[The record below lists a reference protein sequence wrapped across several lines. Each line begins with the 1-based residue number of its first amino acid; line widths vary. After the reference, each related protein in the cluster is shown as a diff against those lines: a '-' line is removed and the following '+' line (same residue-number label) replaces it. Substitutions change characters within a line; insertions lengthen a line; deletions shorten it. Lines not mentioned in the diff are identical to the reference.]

1 MALDPTALFN
11 LSYGLYVL
19 TAREDGRDCGCI
31 VNTVT
36 QLTENPT
43 RIALSVNKQN
53 FTNEVIQRTGLFN
66 VSVLTEAAPM
76 DLFRHFGFQSGR
88 DVDKF
93 AGRTDPVS
101 ENGLRYI
108 SGPANALIS
117 GKVEQAID
125 CGTHMLYIALVTEA
139 RKLSDAPSMTYAY
152 YFANVK
158 PRPQPKPAQE
168 KPRRGFVWPH
178 LRLFLRGRRAAPG
191 LHLPPV
197 QARRG
202 RFRARRLLIPA
213 PLCPSPAAKGFLS
226 GKPSVQKRKKRI

>member
-53 FTNEVIQRTGLFN
+53 FTNEVIQRTGVFN
-66 VSVLTEAAPM
+66 ISVLTEAATM

-93 AGRTDPVS
+93 AGRADPVS

-108 SGPANALIS
+108 GGPANALIS

-158 PRPQPKPAQE
+158 PKPQPKPAE
-168 KPRRGFVWPH
+168 DKPRRGFVC
-178 LRLFLRGRRAAPG
+178 RICGSFYEGDE
-191 LHLPPV
+191 LPPD
-197 QARRG
+197 
-202 RFRARRLLIPA
+202 FIC
-213 PLCPSPAAKGFLS
+213 PLCKHGAADFEPVGF
-226 GKPSVQKRKKRI
+226 

>member
-1 MALDPTALFN
+1 MALDPTALFT

-19 TAREDGRDCGCI
+19 TAREGGRDLGCI

-43 RIALSVNKQN
+43 RIAVSVNKQN

-66 VSVLTEAAPM
+66 ISVLTEAAPM

-168 KPRRGFVWPH
+168 KPRRGFVC
-178 LRLFLRGRRAAPG
+178 RICGYFYEGDE
-191 LHLPPV
+191 LPPD
-197 QARRG
+197 
-202 RFRARRLLIPA
+202 FIC
-213 PLCPSPAAKGFLS
+213 PLCKHGAADFEPVGF
-226 GKPSVQKRKKRI
+226 

>member
-53 FTNEVIQRTGLFN
+53 FTNEVIQRTGVFN
-66 VSVLTEAAPM
+66 ISVLTEAATM

-93 AGRTDPVS
+93 AGRTDPTS

-108 SGPANALIS
+108 DGPANALIS

-139 RKLSDAPSMTYAY
+139 RKLSDAPSLTYAY

-158 PRPQPKPAQE
+158 PKPQPKPAE
-168 KPRRGFVWPH
+168 KPRRGFVC
-178 LRLFLRGRRAAPG
+178 RICGYFYEGDE
-191 LHLPPV
+191 LPPD
-197 QARRG
+197 
-202 RFRARRLLIPA
+202 FIC
-213 PLCPSPAAKGFLS
+213 PLCKHGAADFEPVGF
-226 GKPSVQKRKKRI
+226 

>member
-53 FTNEVIQRTGLFN
+53 FTNEVIQRTGVFN
-66 VSVLTEAAPM
+66 ISVLTEAATM
-76 DLFRHFGFQSGR
+76 DLFRHFGSQSGR

-93 AGRTDPVS
+93 AGRTDPTS

-108 SGPANALIS
+108 GGPANALIS

-139 RKLSDAPSMTYAY
+139 RKLSDAPSMTYDY
-152 YFANVK
+152 YFSHVK
-158 PRPQPKPAQE
+158 PKPQPAAE
-168 KPRRGFVWPH
+168 KKVGWVCKIC
-178 LRLFLRGRRAAPG
+178 GYVYEG
-191 LHLPPV
+191 EVLPPD
-197 QARRG
+197 
-202 RFRARRLLIPA
+202 FIC
-213 PLCPSPAAKGFLS
+213 PLCKHGAEDFEPLS
-226 GKPSVQKRKKRI
+226 

>member
-1 MALDPTALFN
+1 MALDPTALFT

-19 TAREDGRDCGCI
+19 TAREGDRDLGCI

-43 RIALSVNKQN
+43 RIAVSVNKQN
-53 FTNEVIQRTGLFN
+53 FTNEVIQRTGVFN

-158 PRPQPKPAQE
+158 PKPQPKPAQE
-168 KPRRGFVWPH
+168 KPRRGFVC
-178 LRLFLRGRRAAPG
+178 RICGYFYEGDE
-191 LHLPPV
+191 LPPD
-197 QARRG
+197 
-202 RFRARRLLIPA
+202 FIC
-213 PLCPSPAAKGFLS
+213 PLCKHGAADFEPVGF
-226 GKPSVQKRKKRI
+226 

>member
-1 MALDPTALFN
+1 MALDPTALFT

-19 TAREDGRDCGCI
+19 TAREGGRDLGCI

-43 RIALSVNKQN
+43 RIAVSVNKQN
-53 FTNEVIQRTGLFN
+53 FTNEVIQRTGVFN
-66 VSVLTEAAPM
+66 VSVLTEAATM

-108 SGPANALIS
+108 GGPANALIS

-168 KPRRGFVWPH
+168 KPRRGFVC
-178 LRLFLRGRRAAPG
+178 RICGYFYEGDE
-191 LHLPPV
+191 LPPD
-197 QARRG
+197 
-202 RFRARRLLIPA
+202 FIC
-213 PLCPSPAAKGFLS
+213 PLCKHGAADFEPVGF
-226 GKPSVQKRKKRI
+226 

>member
-1 MALDPTALFN
+1 MALDPTALFT

-19 TAREDGRDCGCI
+19 TAREGGRDLGCI

-53 FTNEVIQRTGLFN
+53 FTCEVIQRTGLFN

-108 SGPANALIS
+108 GGPANALIS
-117 GKVEQAID
+117 GKVEQAVD
-125 CGTHMLYIALVTEA
+125 CGTHMLFIALVTEA

-158 PRPQPKPAQE
+158 PKPQPKPAQE
-168 KPRRGFVWPH
+168 KPRRGFVC
-178 LRLFLRGRRAAPG
+178 RICGYFYEGDE
-191 LHLPPV
+191 LPPD
-197 QARRG
+197 
-202 RFRARRLLIPA
+202 FIC
-213 PLCPSPAAKGFLS
+213 PLCKHGAADFEPVGF
-226 GKPSVQKRKKRI
+226 

>member
-53 FTNEVIQRTGLFN
+53 FTNEVIQRTGVFN
-66 VSVLTEAAPM
+66 ISVLTEAATM

-93 AGRTDPVS
+93 AGRTDPAS

-108 SGPANALIS
+108 GGPANALIS

-158 PRPQPKPAQE
+158 PKPQPKPAE
-168 KPRRGFVWPH
+168 KPRRGFVC
-178 LRLFLRGRRAAPG
+178 RICGYFYEGDE
-191 LHLPPV
+191 LPPD
-197 QARRG
+197 
-202 RFRARRLLIPA
+202 FIC
-213 PLCPSPAAKGFLS
+213 PLCKHGAADFEPVGF
-226 GKPSVQKRKKRI
+226 

>member
-1 MALDPTALFN
+1 MALDPTALFT

-19 TAREDGRDCGCI
+19 TAREGDRDLGCI

-43 RIALSVNKQN
+43 RIAVSVNKQN
-53 FTNEVIQRTGLFN
+53 FTNEVIQRTGVFN
-66 VSVLTEAAPM
+66 VSVLTEAATM

-93 AGRTDPVS
+93 AGRADPVS

-108 SGPANALIS
+108 GGPANALIS

-158 PRPQPKPAQE
+158 PQPKPAE
-168 KPRRGFVWPH
+168 AKPRRGFVC
-178 LRLFLRGRRAAPG
+178 RICGYFYEGDE
-191 LHLPPV
+191 LPPD
-197 QARRG
+197 
-202 RFRARRLLIPA
+202 FIC
-213 PLCPSPAAKGFLS
+213 PLCKHGAADFEPVGF
-226 GKPSVQKRKKRI
+226 

>member
-1 MALDPTALFN
+1 MALDPTALFT
-11 LSYGLYVL
+11 LSYGLYAL
-19 TAREDGRDCGCI
+19 TAREGGRDLGCI

-43 RIALSVNKQN
+43 RIAVSVNKQN
-53 FTNEVIQRTGLFN
+53 FTNEVIQRTGVFN

-76 DLFRHFGFQSGR
+76 DLFRHFGVQSGR

-93 AGRTDPVS
+93 AGRTDPTS

-108 SGPANALIS
+108 DGPANALIS

-168 KPRRGFVWPH
+168 KPRRGFVC
-178 LRLFLRGRRAAPG
+178 RICGYFYEGDE
-191 LHLPPV
+191 LPPD
-197 QARRG
+197 
-202 RFRARRLLIPA
+202 FIC
-213 PLCPSPAAKGFLS
+213 PLCQHGAADFEPVGF
-226 GKPSVQKRKKRI
+226 

>member
-1 MALDPTALFN
+1 MALDPTALFT

-19 TAREDGRDCGCI
+19 TAREGGRDLGCI

-53 FTNEVIQRTGLFN
+53 FTCEVIRRTGLFN

-93 AGRTDPVS
+93 AGRTDPTS

-108 SGPANALIS
+108 DGPANALIS
-117 GKVEQAID
+117 GKVEQAVD
-125 CGTHMLYIALVTEA
+125 CGTHMLFIALVTEA

-158 PRPQPKPAQE
+158 PKPQPKPAQE
-168 KPRRGFVWPH
+168 KPRRGFVC
-178 LRLFLRGRRAAPG
+178 RICGYFYEGDE
-191 LHLPPV
+191 LPPD
-197 QARRG
+197 
-202 RFRARRLLIPA
+202 FIC
-213 PLCPSPAAKGFLS
+213 PLCKHGAVDFEPVGF
-226 GKPSVQKRKKRI
+226 

>member
-1 MALDPTALFN
+1 MRTAA
-11 LSYGLYVL
+11 
-19 TAREDGRDCGCI
+19 TAAASS
-31 VNTVT
+31 TPLP

-53 FTNEVIQRTGLFN
+53 FTNEVIQRTGVFN
-66 VSVLTEAAPM
+66 ISVLTEAATM

-93 AGRTDPVS
+93 AGRTDPTS

-108 SGPANALIS
+108 DGPANALIS

-158 PRPQPKPAQE
+158 PKPQPKPAE
-168 KPRRGFVWPH
+168 KPRRGFVC
-178 LRLFLRGRRAAPG
+178 RICGYFYEGDE
-191 LHLPPV
+191 LPPD
-197 QARRG
+197 
-202 RFRARRLLIPA
+202 FIC
-213 PLCPSPAAKGFLS
+213 PLCKHGAADFEPVGF
-226 GKPSVQKRKKRI
+226 

>member
-53 FTNEVIQRTGLFN
+53 FTNEVIQRTGVFN
-66 VSVLTEAAPM
+66 ISVLTEAAPM

-93 AGRTDPVS
+93 AGRTDPTS

-108 SGPANALIS
+108 GGPANALIS

-158 PRPQPKPAQE
+158 PKPQPKPAE
-168 KPRRGFVWPH
+168 KPRRGFVC
-178 LRLFLRGRRAAPG
+178 RICGYFYEGDE
-191 LHLPPV
+191 LPPD
-197 QARRG
+197 
-202 RFRARRLLIPA
+202 FIC
-213 PLCPSPAAKGFLS
+213 PLCKHGAADFEPVGF
-226 GKPSVQKRKKRI
+226 

>member
-43 RIALSVNKQN
+43 RIAVSVNKQN
-53 FTNEVIQRTGLFN
+53 FTNEVIQRTGVFN

-76 DLFRHFGFQSGR
+76 DLFRRFGFQSGR

-93 AGRTDPVS
+93 AGRADPVS

-108 SGPANALIS
+108 GGPANALIS

-158 PRPQPKPAQE
+158 PKPQPKPAE
-168 KPRRGFVWPH
+168 KPRRGFVC
-178 LRLFLRGRRAAPG
+178 RICGYFYEGDE
-191 LHLPPV
+191 LPPD
-197 QARRG
+197 
-202 RFRARRLLIPA
+202 FIC
-213 PLCPSPAAKGFLS
+213 PLCKHGAADFEPVGF
-226 GKPSVQKRKKRI
+226 

>member
-1 MALDPTALFN
+1 MALDPTALFT

-19 TAREDGRDCGCI
+19 TAREGGRDLGCI

-53 FTNEVIQRTGLFN
+53 FTCEVIRRTGLFN

-108 SGPANALIS
+108 GGPANALIS
-117 GKVEQAID
+117 GKVEQAVD
-125 CGTHMLYIALVTEA
+125 CGTHMLFIALVTEA

-158 PRPQPKPAQE
+158 PKPQPKPAQE
-168 KPRRGFVWPH
+168 KPRRGFVC
-178 LRLFLRGRRAAPG
+178 RICGYFYEGDE
-191 LHLPPV
+191 LPPD
-197 QARRG
+197 
-202 RFRARRLLIPA
+202 FIC
-213 PLCPSPAAKGFLS
+213 PLCKHGAADFEPVGF
-226 GKPSVQKRKKRI
+226 

>member
-1 MALDPTALFN
+1 MDIKEKVLRN
-11 LSYGLYVL
+11 LSYGLYLIGVMDG
-19 TAREDGRDCGCI
+19 ARPCGCI

-36 QLTENPT
+36 QLPEHPT
-43 RIALSVNKQN
+43 RIAVSVNKRN
-53 FTNEVIQRTGLFN
+53 FTNEVLQRTGLFN
-66 VSVLTEAAPM
+66 VSVLTAAAPM

-93 AGRTDPVS
+93 AGRADPVS

-108 SGPANALIS
+108 GGPANALIS

-158 PRPQPKPAQE
+158 PKPQPKPAE
-168 KPRRGFVWPH
+168 AKPRRGFVC
-178 LRLFLRGRRAAPG
+178 RISGYFYEGDE
-191 LHLPPV
+191 LPPD
-197 QARRG
+197 
-202 RFRARRLLIPA
+202 FIC
-213 PLCPSPAAKGFLS
+213 PLCKHGAADFEPVGF
-226 GKPSVQKRKKRI
+226 

>member
-1 MALDPTALFN
+1 MALDPTALFT

-19 TAREDGRDCGCI
+19 TAREGGRDLGCI

-43 RIALSVNKQN
+43 RIAVSVNKRN

-108 SGPANALIS
+108 GGPANALIS
-117 GKVEQAID
+117 GKVEQAVD
-125 CGTHMLYIALVTEA
+125 CGTHMLFIALVTEA

-158 PRPQPKPAQE
+158 PKPQPKPAQE
-168 KPRRGFVWPH
+168 KPRRGFVC
-178 LRLFLRGRRAAPG
+178 RICGYFYEGDE
-191 LHLPPV
+191 LPPD
-197 QARRG
+197 
-202 RFRARRLLIPA
+202 FIC
-213 PLCPSPAAKGFLS
+213 PLCKHGAADFEPVGF
-226 GKPSVQKRKKRI
+226 

>member
-1 MALDPTALFN
+1 MALDPTALFT

-19 TAREDGRDCGCI
+19 TAREGDRDLGCI

-43 RIALSVNKQN
+43 RIAVSVNKQN
-53 FTNEVIQRTGLFN
+53 FTNEVIQRTGVFN
-66 VSVLTEAAPM
+66 VSVLTEAATM

-158 PRPQPKPAQE
+158 PKPQPKPAE
-168 KPRRGFVWPH
+168 DKPRRGFVC
-178 LRLFLRGRRAAPG
+178 RICGYFYEGDE
-191 LHLPPV
+191 LPPD
-197 QARRG
+197 
-202 RFRARRLLIPA
+202 FIC
-213 PLCPSPAAKGFLS
+213 PLCKHGAADFEPVGF
-226 GKPSVQKRKKRI
+226 

>member
-1 MALDPTALFN
+1 MALDPTALFT

-19 TAREDGRDCGCI
+19 TAREGGRDLGCI

-43 RIALSVNKQN
+43 RIAVSVNKQN

-108 SGPANALIS
+108 GGPANALIS

-158 PRPQPKPAQE
+158 PKPQPKPAE
-168 KPRRGFVWPH
+168 DKPRRGFVC
-178 LRLFLRGRRAAPG
+178 RICGYFYEGDE
-191 LHLPPV
+191 LPPD
-197 QARRG
+197 
-202 RFRARRLLIPA
+202 FIC
-213 PLCPSPAAKGFLS
+213 PLCKHGAADFEPVGF
-226 GKPSVQKRKKRI
+226 

>member
-1 MALDPTALFN
+1 MALDPTALFT

-19 TAREDGRDCGCI
+19 TAREGGRDLGCI

-36 QLTENPT
+36 QMTENPT
-43 RIALSVNKQN
+43 RIAVSVNKQN

-108 SGPANALIS
+108 GGPANALIS

-158 PRPQPKPAQE
+158 PKPQPKPAQE
-168 KPRRGFVWPH
+168 KPRRGFVC
-178 LRLFLRGRRAAPG
+178 RICGYFYEGDE
-191 LHLPPV
+191 LPPD
-197 QARRG
+197 
-202 RFRARRLLIPA
+202 FIC
-213 PLCPSPAAKGFLS
+213 PLCKHGAADFEPVGF
-226 GKPSVQKRKKRI
+226 

>member
-1 MALDPTALFN
+1 MALDPTALFT

-19 TAREDGRDCGCI
+19 TAREGGRDLGCI

-43 RIALSVNKQN
+43 RIAVSVNKRN

-108 SGPANALIS
+108 GGPANALIS

-168 KPRRGFVWPH
+168 KPRRGFVC
-178 LRLFLRGRRAAPG
+178 RICGYFYEGDE
-191 LHLPPV
+191 LPPD
-197 QARRG
+197 
-202 RFRARRLLIPA
+202 FIC
-213 PLCPSPAAKGFLS
+213 PLGKHGAADFEPVGF
-226 GKPSVQKRKKRI
+226 

>member
-1 MALDPTALFN
+1 MALDPTALFT

-19 TAREDGRDCGCI
+19 TAREGDRDLGCI

-43 RIALSVNKQN
+43 RIAVSVNKQN
-53 FTNEVIQRTGLFN
+53 FTNEVIQRTGVFN

-158 PRPQPKPAQE
+158 PKPQPKPAE
-168 KPRRGFVWPH
+168 DKPRRGFVC
-178 LRLFLRGRRAAPG
+178 RICGYFYEGDE
-191 LHLPPV
+191 LPPD
-197 QARRG
+197 
-202 RFRARRLLIPA
+202 FIC
-213 PLCPSPAAKGFLS
+213 PLCKHGAADFEPVGF
-226 GKPSVQKRKKRI
+226 

>member
-1 MALDPTALFN
+1 MALDPTTLFT

-53 FTNEVIQRTGLFN
+53 FTNEVIQCTGVFN
-66 VSVLTEAAPM
+66 ISVLTEAATM

-93 AGRTDPVS
+93 AGRTDPTS

-108 SGPANALIS
+108 DGPANALIS

-158 PRPQPKPAQE
+158 PKPQPKPAE
-168 KPRRGFVWPH
+168 KPRRGFVC
-178 LRLFLRGRRAAPG
+178 RICGYFYEGDE
-191 LHLPPV
+191 LPPD
-197 QARRG
+197 
-202 RFRARRLLIPA
+202 FIC
-213 PLCPSPAAKGFLS
+213 PLCKHGAADFEPVGF
-226 GKPSVQKRKKRI
+226 

>member
-1 MALDPTALFN
+1 MALDPTALFT

-19 TAREDGRDCGCI
+19 TAREGGRDLGCI

-43 RIALSVNKQN
+43 RIAVSVNKQN

-168 KPRRGFVWPH
+168 KPRRGFVC
-178 LRLFLRGRRAAPG
+178 RICGYFYEGDE
-191 LHLPPV
+191 LPPD
-197 QARRG
+197 
-202 RFRARRLLIPA
+202 FIC
-213 PLCPSPAAKGFLS
+213 PLCKHGAADFEPVGF
-226 GKPSVQKRKKRI
+226 

>member
-1 MALDPTALFN
+1 MALDPTALFT

-19 TAREDGRDCGCI
+19 TAREGDRDCGCI

-53 FTNEVIQRTGLFN
+53 FTNEVIQRTGVFN
-66 VSVLTEAAPM
+66 ISVLTEAATM

-93 AGRTDPVS
+93 AGRTDPTS

-108 SGPANALIS
+108 DGPANALIS

-158 PRPQPKPAQE
+158 PKPQPKPAE
-168 KPRRGFVWPH
+168 KPRRGFVC
-178 LRLFLRGRRAAPG
+178 RICGYFYEGDE
-191 LHLPPV
+191 LPPD
-197 QARRG
+197 
-202 RFRARRLLIPA
+202 FIC
-213 PLCPSPAAKGFLS
+213 PLCKHGAADFEPVGF
-226 GKPSVQKRKKRI
+226 

>member
-1 MALDPTALFN
+1 MALDPTALFT

-19 TAREDGRDCGCI
+19 TAREGGRDLGCI

-53 FTNEVIQRTGLFN
+53 FTCEVIRRTGLFN

-108 SGPANALIS
+108 GGPANALIS
-117 GKVEQAID
+117 GKVEQAVD
-125 CGTHMLYIALVTEA
+125 CGTHMLFIALVTEA

-158 PRPQPKPAQE
+158 PKPQPKPAE
-168 KPRRGFVWPH
+168 DKPRRGFVC
-178 LRLFLRGRRAAPG
+178 RICGYFYEGDE
-191 LHLPPV
+191 LPPD
-197 QARRG
+197 
-202 RFRARRLLIPA
+202 FIC
-213 PLCPSPAAKGFLS
+213 PLCKHGAADFEPVGF
-226 GKPSVQKRKKRI
+226 